1 MSTYKEHIPLSIEHN
16 SKRRRGR
23 ETKQKVFLLVEEN
36 EPNGLTLG
44 ELVEAT
50 KKSFLQR
57 DCIEI
62 GSVISAKST

>member
-1 MSTYKEHIPLSIEHN
+1 MSTYKEHIALSIEHN

-50 KKSFLQR
+50 KKVFPPKGLHR
-57 DCIEI
+57 DRV
-62 GSVISAKST
+62 GDISKST